1 VPGYEAELLA
11 EIRQLVD
18 DLVDVEVVQTGRA
31 VQTRFAGAVPDAI
44 RVAIEKEDPGATV
57 VPACLPI
64 GTDGKHFDRLGIRNF
79 GFVPLQLPAGYD
91 FAAMF
96 HGVDERVPV
105 SSLATGVRIL
115 QSFFG
120 EC

>member
-1 VPGYEAELLA
+1 MPGHETELLD
-11 EIRQLVD
+11 EIRELVG
-18 DLVDVEVVQTGRA
+18 DLVDVEVVQEGRA
-31 VQTRFAGAVPDAI
+31 VQTRFDGAVPDAI

-57 VPACLPI
+57 VPTCLPI
-64 GTDGKHFDRLGIRNF
+64 GTDAKHSTGWAFAISVSSRYCYRGL
-79 GFVPLQLPAGYD
+79 D
-91 FAAMF
+91 FASMF

-105 SSLATGVRIL
+105 SSLAAGVRIL